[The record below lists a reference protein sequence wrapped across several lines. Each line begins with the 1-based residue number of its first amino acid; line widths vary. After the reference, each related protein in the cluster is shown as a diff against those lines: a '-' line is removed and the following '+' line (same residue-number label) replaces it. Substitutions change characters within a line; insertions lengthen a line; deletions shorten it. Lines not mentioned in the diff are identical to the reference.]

1 MRGFIS
7 FLLALVVF
15 SALPAL
21 PAQAQEEERMVSPR
35 QQAAPLGGARAQRL
49 RAQQQAAPEEA
60 EPLPADTPST
70 SRNGEDLV
78 VQSSAGNYTVAGF
91 FAGMREG
98 EARPFTMNQP
108 GGGSCVAQIDFSGA
122 VVDMACR

>member
-1 MRGFIS
+1 MRRFI
-7 FLLALVVF
+7 FFVMALIVI
-15 SALPAL
+15 SALPSM
-21 PAQAQEEERMVSPR
+21 PAQAQEEERVEALP

-60 EPLPADTPST
+60 EPLPADMPST

-122 VVDMACR
+122 IVEVACR